1 MSRSSDLRDIESSFV
16 AEVRRFRTRSSHLRV
31 NDLRLLRAPCA
42 ATSIIARRTIQ
53 RVGALTARKY
63 ARALA
68 CACTGWKVGGHAT
81 RVAELVRL
89 YVFSIKFPG
98 PRVRAARRLARAAAL
113 GSINRRALSL
123 ACPVCHEGHY
133 DI

>member
-1 MSRSSDLRDIESSFV
+1 MFDLQDAGLSIRHRSRMTSNPTACVTFTSE
-16 AEVRRFRTRSSHLRV
+16 RSAIS
-31 NDLRLLRAPCA
+31 AYSACA
-42 ATSIIARRTIQ
+42 ATSIIAHHTIQ

-98 PRVRAARRLARAAAL
+98 PRAYARRT
-113 GSINRRALSL
+113 
-123 ACPVCHEGHY
+123 
-133 DI
+133 D